1 MLLLRFTLAYMH
13 LVLPSHFFIVVY
25 AFCTVIQFSWVRP
38 MRRTPFYELFAFD
51 EIVNMNHKPTN
62 KPSSTEQSFGTR
74 ITTMVFYVKKR
85 NSSMLY
91 TKKCS
96 WFCFSWKTNEYFSVV
111 LPFFLHFSLRFFK
124 KRNWLFRS
132 AHYSFQMMM
141 IWNDSFSHEI
151 EIDAIW
157 LRLIQWS

>member
-38 MRRTPFYELFAFD
+38 MRRTSFYELFAFD

-74 ITTMVFYVKKR
+74 ITTVVFYVKKKEFFDVI
-85 NSSMLY
+85 Y
-91 TKKCS
+91 KKKVLDFVFHGKPMS
-96 WFCFSWKTNEYFSVV
+96 IFPLFWRFFSIFPSVFSKKEIDFSVQHII
-111 LPFFLHFSLRFFK
+111 HFKWWWFE
-124 KRNWLFRS
+124 
-132 AHYSFQMMM
+132 M
-141 IWNDSFSHEI
+141 I
-151 EIDAIW
+151 
-157 LRLIQWS
+157 RLAMKLKLMPYDCD

>member
-38 MRRTPFYELFAFD
+38 MRRTSFYELFAFD

-74 ITTMVFYVKKR
+74 ITTVVFYVKKGILR
-85 NSSMLY
+85 CY
-91 TKKCS
+91 IQKKVLDS
-96 WFCFSWKTNEYFSVV
+96 VFHGKPMSIFPLFCRFSPFLFLKKEIDFSVWNII
-111 LPFFLHFSLRFFK
+111 HFKWWWFE
-124 KRNWLFRS
+124 
-132 AHYSFQMMM
+132 M
-141 IWNDSFSHEI
+141 I
-151 EIDAIW
+151 
-157 LRLIQWS
+157 RLAMKLKLMPYDCD